1 MPVGGRVCSFYRQL
15 SCIHTFRIAALI
27 AASGIAALL
36 LRQPRMAA
44 GQGPELQAAG
54 CPVHKGRPRT
64 DTCPEHA
71 QQPAAADANGS
82 GGVAQA
88 ASSEQLSQPQE
99 PQPDAEA
106 KPMTCPLGFGSD
118 NTAKLDPLNCVLCRS
133 LYHEAVATVC
143 GHRFCR
149 HCITPFRDCPIC
161 GADCQPLSDDAD
173 MQETV
178 DKYIAVHSRDHK
190 LTSGGKAAPQA
201 EEKAAQHPAAARASF
216 FLQIGLR
223 SFAGGNPAAA
233 LTRLQACEAALVE
246 QQHEDVG
253 SAALGTQLGAVCG
266 SQGDALQQLKEP
278 GAAAER
284 YQQAIQHLQSNTK
297 PSAEAQHA
305 LSVCHNKLG
314 DLQYTRGNLP
324 AAREQYDAALAVRR
338 ALCEASDSSTAQPT
352 QQVDLAASLVKVA
365 DINSAL
371 GDAAVAKE
379 LIAEASDIAASLE
392 AADLDCT
399 VQRKLAGIKAYLEST
414 AQA

>member
-1 MPVGGRVCSFYRQL
+1 MHNGRSDRD
-15 SCIHTFRIAALI
+15 A
-27 AASGIAALL
+27 
-36 LRQPRMAA
+36 
-44 GQGPELQAAG
+44 
-54 CPVHKGRPRT
+54 
-64 DTCPEHA
+64 CPEHA

-82 GGVAQA
+82 GAVAQA
-88 ASSEQLSQPQE
+88 ASSEQLPQPQE

-106 KPMTCPLGFGSD
+106 KPMKCPLGFGSD

-149 HCITPFRDCPIC
+149 HCITPFRDCPVC

-201 EEKAAQHPAAARASF
+201 EDKAVQHPVAARASF

-246 QQHEDVG
+246 QQREDAG

-266 SQGDALQQLKEP
+266 SQGDALQQLKQLD
-278 GAAAER
+278 AAAER

-314 DLQYTRGNLP
+314 DLQYTQGNLP
-324 AAREQYDAALAVRR
+324 AAREQYDAGLAVRR
-338 ALCEASDSSTAQPT
+338 ALCEASGSSTPQPA
-352 QQVDLAASLVKVA
+352 QQVDLVASLIKVA

-371 GDAAVAKE
+371 GDAAAAEQLTTVA
-379 LIAEASDIAASLE
+379 SNMTASLE
-392 AADLDCT
+392 AADLDSS
-399 VQRKLAGIKAYLEST
+399 VQRKLAGIKAYLES
-414 AQA
+414 AAKA